1 MSARRDAKR
10 LGRMLRVRSLQLDL
24 ARAEQAAA
32 AERASSAAALAARIE
47 SLRQDVAPRQGAEQG
62 LTLFAAAHYR
72 DRLARSQV
80 EAQRRVQLAHQ
91 QLDQARDAATAAKR
105 DHGVV
110 EKLIERELEAQ
121 ARAALKA
128 LEDAPQTARTLARSL
143 LKDG

>member
-1 MSARRDAKR
+1 MSARRDSKR

-47 SLRQDVAPRQGAEQG
+47 ALRQDVAPRMGADQG
-62 LTLFAAAHYR
+62 LSLFAAAHYR
-72 DRLARSQV
+72 DRLARSQID
-80 EAQRRVQLAHQ
+80 AQRRLQFAHQ
-91 QLDQARDAATAAKR
+91 QLDQAREAAHAAKR

-110 EKLIERELEAQ
+110 EKLIERELQAQ
-121 ARAALKA
+121 AQAALKA
-128 LEDAPQTARTLARSL
+128 LEDAPHSARSLARSL

>member
-1 MSARRDAKR
+1 MARDAKR

-47 SLRQDVAPRQGAEQG
+47 SLRQDVAPRQGTDQG
-62 LTLFAAAHYR
+62 LSLFAAAHYR
-72 DRLARSQV
+72 DRLAKSGI
-80 EAQRRVQLAHQ
+80 EAQRRVQITHQ
-91 QLDQARDAATAAKR
+91 QLDQARDAASAAKR

-121 ARAALKA
+121 AAAARKA
-128 LEDAPQTARTLARSL
+128 LEDAPQNARALARSL
-143 LKDG
+143 LKNG

>member
-1 MSARRDAKR
+1 MSARRDTQR

-32 AERASSAAALAARIE
+32 ADRASSATALAARIE
-47 SLRQDVAPRQGAEQG
+47 ALRQDVAPREGSDQG
-62 LTLFAAAHYR
+62 LSLFAAAHYR
-72 DRLARSQV
+72 DRLARSGL
-80 EAQRRVQLAHQ
+80 EAQRRVQLTHQ

-110 EKLIERELEAQ
+110 EKLIERELQAK

>member
-1 MSARRDAKR
+1 
-10 LGRMLRVRSLQLDL
+10 MLRVRSLQLDL

-47 SLRQDVAPRQGAEQG
+47 SLRQDVAPREGSDQG
-62 LTLFAAAHYR
+62 LSLFAAAHYR
-72 DRLARSQV
+72 DRLAKSGL

-91 QLDQARDAATAAKR
+91 QLDQARDAASAAKR

-121 ARAALKA
+121 AAAARKA
-128 LEDAPQTARTLARSL
+128 LEDAPQNARALARSL
-143 LKDG
+143 LKNG

>member
-1 MSARRDAKR
+1 MSARRDTKR

-91 QLDQARDAATAAKR
+91 QLDLARDAATAAKR